1 MVSHR
6 VLSQKRLVVNTTCL
20 ELAKPSNQQLRL
32 ICSQNDY
39 HCLLDETFTKEFEVC
54 REWKWIP
61 GGSCAYINTYAE
73 GNIDGRPC
81 RNSENLI
88 CPNAQYSSSENS
100 KYPIC
105 YIKKNNNNF
114 TPTTS
119 SFQVSAE
126 LTSTSFLETTKKP
139 SKRTRSC
146 MFVFIAT
153 AVIIPFLII
162 AVAYLICTRDNE
174 KAEKSTDDTVESLQ
188 KKKLLTD
195 YSVRKQ
201 IVDEENLAASTP
213 VIMNPV
219 IQYIEDEFVVFYDS
233 AQSFQRGA
241 ALSEWQDRALCT
253 KLYNL
258 LIGEGQKLS
267 LKVTAAI
274 VTRITGKP
282 VENLLAY
289 EIALSLDK
297 KHHPKSGWGNP
308 VCEKDTGTGDD
319 IERLNWIQIFIREK
333 SNTVTV
339 SVEKYMELINIMAKA
354 LNRLDPD
361 AEFNEDYK
369 ALFNKLTSIEIPLT
383 ETVVSKVSE

>member
-1 MVSHR
+1 MFNMNKIQFMFKKPFFKNFIEFLKTGNHSPKSKQRILILYILR
-6 VLSQKRLVVNTTCL
+6 VHFIGKNQNNT
-20 ELAKPSNQQLRL
+20 EKQQW
-32 ICSQNDY
+32 N
-39 HCLLDETFTKEFEVC
+39 HVMNWNKV
-54 REWKWIP
+54 
-61 GGSCAYINTYAE
+61 
-73 GNIDGRPC
+73 
-81 RNSENLI
+81 NLI
-88 CPNAQYSSSENS
+88 
-100 KYPIC
+100 
-105 YIKKNNNNF
+105 NF
-114 TPTTS
+114 I
-119 SFQVSAE
+119 F
-126 LTSTSFLETTKKP
+126 
-139 SKRTRSC
+139 
-146 MFVFIAT
+146 
-153 AVIIPFLII
+153 
-162 AVAYLICTRDNE
+162 
-174 KAEKSTDDTVESLQ
+174 
-188 KKKLLTD
+188 
-195 YSVRKQ
+195 
-201 IVDEENLAASTP
+201 
-213 VIMNPV
+213 
-219 IQYIEDEFVVFYDS
+219 
-233 AQSFQRGA
+233 
-241 ALSEWQDRALCT
+241 SEWQDRALCT

-339 SVEKYMELINIMAKA
+339 SVEKYMELINIMAEA